1 MSTTDAT
8 ARPPDGHDDVD
19 RGSGSDDDSAPV
31 DATGDHPTADAVD
44 EPRPPLPRWASWA
57 LAAVVSIAALWF
69 WHGFWMEG
77 HNGGDD
83 FALYINQGRSL
94 LQGDVGDTLAKT
106 RYTVDHSAW
115 HTFSP
120 YAYPWAFPVMLAGV
134 MALTGVVDPTA
145 GIDYAP
151 LKLLVTLCF
160 LVALFAYHAMLRRRV
175 HPVGSVL
182 LPLFFAL
189 NFVYVIHLDNVLSEL
204 PFMMAL
210 LLFVVAYD
218 RVRERGGVLGPR
230 LWPLVGLGL
239 LACFAFNIRREGL
252 GLMIAIALGQLAE
265 IVTATADG
273 GPHPWRRRVAR
284 LRELDWRAVGTP
296 WASFVGAA
304 VLFQMVLPSDIA
316 PRFVERDPTAT
327 AGLHRIGDN
336 LRIYQP
342 LLAEQL
348 GLRDLGQP
356 DTTAFGSTTAGTVV
370 FWAVIAVALL
380 GMVLSVVWFARREL
394 PVVGAFLGVLLF
406 VLIAPFQTYRYIMA
420 LLPFL
425 LYYAYQG
432 LALPLSALGGRRG
445 AKLVL
450 VADLC
455 VLAFVLGGWPD
466 TQNARDYRTS
476 AVGPQPGPQQPDTL
490 AMYQAVRD
498 HTRGDAIVVANRARL
513 MTLYSGRSSVQ
524 GGSIDFIEDAGDFY
538 VMYLEP
544 DGSPGS
550 YSQYPLTDAEAAER
564 GFVEVWRNPG
574 WVLWRTPADGEG
586 R

>member
-1 MSTTDAT
+1 VSTTDGRQLGAL
-8 ARPPDGHDDVD
+8 DDVD
-19 RGSGSDDDSAPV
+19 LEPGTDDAAPGSTSGT
-31 DATGDHPTADAVD
+31 DAAGGWL
-44 EPRPPLPRWASWA
+44 PLPRWASWA
-57 LAAVVSIAALWF
+57 IAAVVSVVALWF

-94 LQGDVGDTLAKT
+94 IQGDVGDTLAKT

-120 YAYPWAFPVMLAGV
+120 YAYPWAFPVLLAGV
-134 MALTGVVDPTA
+134 MALTGAVDPTT

-160 LVALFAYHAMLRRRV
+160 LIALFAYHAMLRRRV
-175 HPVGSVL
+175 HPIGAVV

-189 NFVYVIHLDNVLSEL
+189 NFVYVIHLDNVLSEI

-252 GLMIAIALGQLAE
+252 GLMIAVALGQLAE
-265 IVTATADG
+265 ALAATAGADDEPRG
-273 GPHPWRRRVAR
+273 LRQRWTR
-284 LRELDWRAVGTP
+284 LRELDWRAIGTP
-296 WASFVGAA
+296 WAAFAGSA
-304 VLFQMVLPSDIA
+304 VLFQMLLPSDIA

-327 AGLHRIGDN
+327 AGLHRIVDN

-356 DTTAFGSTTAGTVV
+356 DTTAFGSSTAGAVV
-370 FWAVIAVALL
+370 FWAVIALAAI
-380 GMVLSVVWFARREL
+380 GMVLSAVWFARREL
-394 PVVGAFLGVLLF
+394 PVIGAFLGVLLF

-425 LYYAYQG
+425 VYYAYQG
-432 LALPLSALGGRRG
+432 IALTLSALVGRRG
-445 AKLVL
+445 ARLV
-450 VADLC
+450 VIADLC
-455 VLAFVLGGWPD
+455 VLAFIVGGWPD
-466 TQNARDYRTS
+466 TENARDYRTN
-476 AVGPQPGPQQPDTL
+476 AVGPQPGPQEPYTL
-490 AMYQAVRD
+490 EMYQAVRD
-498 HTRGDAIVVANRARL
+498 RTRGDAVVVANRARL
-513 MTLYSGRSSVQ
+513 MTLYTGRSSVQ
-524 GGSIDFIEDAGDFY
+524 GGSIDFIDDAGDFY

-574 WVLWRTPADGEG
+574 WVLWRTPPDGDG
-586 R
+586 S